1 MPNDYKKLFAHIES
15 PELPENLFGKIM
27 QRINQERRLSVL
39 KRKLAVIS
47 FMTTCSLAAFIPVF
61 RMAQAEFSQS
71 GFFQFFSL
79 IFSDFGTIITQWQS
93 FIFTLL
99 ESLPLVSITALL
111 AVIFVFL
118 LSLKILTRNIQDI
131 KVALIPKI
139 R

>member
-1 MPNDYKKLFAHIES
+1 MHNDYKKLFSHIES
-15 PELPENLFGKIM
+15 PALPEGLFSKIM

-39 KRKLAVIS
+39 KRKLAVVS
-47 FMTTCSLAAFIPVF
+47 FMTTCSLVAFVPIF
-61 RMAQAEFSQS
+61 NMAQAEFSQS

-99 ESLPLVSITALL
+99 ESLPLISITALL

-131 KVALIPKI
+131 KVVLVPQI

>member
-1 MPNDYKKLFAHIES
+1 MPNDYKKLFAYIES
-15 PELPENLFGKIM
+15 SEPPENLFGKIM

-39 KRKLAVIS
+39 KRKLAIVS
-47 FMTTCSLAAFIPVF
+47 FAATCSLAAFVPVF
-61 RMAQAEFSQS
+61 KMAQAEFSQS

-93 FIFTLL
+93 FVFTLL

-118 LSLKILTRNIQDI
+118 LSLKILARNIQDI
-131 KVALIPKI
+131 RVTLVPQI